1 MEETKIVETISE
13 EAKTTGLEVMDVV
26 AEEAEEYVPEE
37 AGNGKLLAGLVVGGV
52 ALVAGAVYWMKRHK
66 KKAEAEKAENTGTDD
81 DFEVEDY
88 VDGEEEDVVV
98 VAEEKELPVEV
109 TEEKKSKK

>member
-88 VDGEEEDVVV
+88 VDDEEVVVV
-98 VAEEKELPVEV
+98 VAEEKEQPVEV